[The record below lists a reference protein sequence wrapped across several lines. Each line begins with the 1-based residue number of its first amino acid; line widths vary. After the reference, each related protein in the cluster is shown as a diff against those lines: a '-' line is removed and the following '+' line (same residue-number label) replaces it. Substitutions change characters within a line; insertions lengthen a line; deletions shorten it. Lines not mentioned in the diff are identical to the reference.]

1 MYKRLVPGKTVSNLP
16 TSPDDDMS
24 TSVIPTIIRPTY
36 KQHRK
41 CERYNYIPHR
51 NPNYNNRDE
60 WSYAYDSHL
69 YTMYR
74 IVRRMIENMYPKV
87 SIDWN
92 DPKYYRAFNKLIYNC
107 SSRYITPYI
116 EEIEDD
122 VIYSSKEVSD
132 EDKGWEKQKGN

>member
-1 MYKRLVPGKTVSNLP
+1 
-16 TSPDDDMS
+16 
-24 TSVIPTIIRPTY
+24 
-36 KQHRK
+36 
-41 CERYNYIPHR
+41 
-51 NPNYNNRDE
+51 
-60 WSYAYDSHL
+60 
-69 YTMYR
+69 MYR